1 MSEHSQTPIPNG
13 GMNANIRQNQ
23 SPGASGPT
31 RSQVGPAAPAR
42 LQAIHDLI
50 RSGDYHVPAT
60 AIAERMIEQLLAG
73 KRRRAG

>member
-1 MSEHSQTPIPNG
+1 MSESSQTPIPNG
-13 GMNANIRQNQ
+13 DMNANIRQSQ
-23 SPGASGPT
+23 FPCASGPA
-31 RSQVGPAAPAR
+31 RSQVGPPAAAR